1 MLATLGGLGGGLAL
15 ALAVMG
21 VFSVTAFVVGQRR
34 REIGLRM
41 AIGAS
46 APRIMRLLLH
56 EGLRPVI
63 VGLAIGL
70 IAALA
75 GSRVLTSA
83 LFGLSP
89 YDPLSLLAAVS
100 VLLAAGAAAI
110 LIPARRAARVDP
122 ASVLREA

>member
-1 MLATLGGLGGGLAL
+1 MSATAIPVDIVVAVDKHESPGRRAWRRFRANRLGY
-15 ALAVMG
+15 
-21 VFSVTAFVVGQRR
+21 
-34 REIGLRM
+34 
-41 AIGAS
+41 AS
-46 APRIMRLLLH
+46 LL
-56 EGLRPVI
+56 I
-63 VGLAIGL
+63 FA
-70 IAALA
+70 
-75 GSRVLTSA
+75 A